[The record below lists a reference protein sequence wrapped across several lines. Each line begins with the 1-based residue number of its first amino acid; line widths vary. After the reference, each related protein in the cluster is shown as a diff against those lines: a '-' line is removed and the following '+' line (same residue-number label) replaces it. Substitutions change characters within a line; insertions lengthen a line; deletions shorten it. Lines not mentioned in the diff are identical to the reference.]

1 MCVRR
6 ESGKKRGDLQD
17 CGLAV
22 FYVRGGITLVK
33 VAINGFGRIGRMVF
47 RAGYKDPSIDFV
59 AINDLTDT
67 RTLAHLLKHDSTQ
80 GRFEEDVSFDDNHII
95 VNGNK
100 ISVFSERDPF
110 KLPWKEYDVDVV
122 VESTGFFTSK
132 EKASMHLEAGAK
144 KVVLSAPGKDIFTMV
159 KGVNEHFYNGE
170 LIVSNASCTTNCLA
184 PLVKVLDD
192 NFGVERGFMTTIH
205 AYTGDQRLL
214 DAPHNDLR
222 RARSA
227 AVNIIPT
234 TTGAASAV
242 GEVVPH
248 LKGKLD
254 GNAIR
259 VPVPTGSI
267 TDFSCV
273 LRKEVTKEEIN
284 NLFRNVAQHE
294 LRGVLQYSEDP
305 LVSSDIIGNHHS
317 SIFDALSTNVIDGT
331 LVKVV
336 SWYDNEVG
344 YSHRMI
350 DIIKI
355 ISKK

>member
-1 MCVRR
+1 VR
-6 ESGKKRGDLQD
+6 
-17 CGLAV
+17 
-22 FYVRGGITLVK
+22 

-47 RAGYKDPSIDFV
+47 RAGHKDPSIDFV

-67 RTLAHLLKHDSTQ
+67 RTLAHLLKYDSSQ
-80 GRFEEDVSFDDNHII
+80 GKFEADIFFDDSSIT

-100 ISVFSERDPF
+100 LLVFSERDPL
-110 KLPWKEYDVDVV
+110 KLPWGDLGIDVV
-122 VESTGFFTSK
+122 VESTGFFTTK
-132 EKASMHLEAGAK
+132 EKASLHLEAGAK
-144 KVVLSAPGKDIFTMV
+144 KVLLSAPGKDIFTIV
-159 KGVNEHFYNGE
+159 KGVNEHEYNGD

-214 DAPHNDLR
+214 DAPHKDLR

-227 AVNIIPT
+227 AINIIPT

-242 GEVVPH
+242 GMVLPH

-273 LRKEVTKEEIN
+273 LKKDTSVDEIN
-284 NLFRNVAQHE
+284 NLFRNVSLRE
-294 LRGVLQYSEDP
+294 LRGVLQFCDEP
-305 LVSSDIIGNHHS
+305 IVSSDVIGNSHS
-317 SIFDALSTNVIDGT
+317 SIFDALSTNVIDNRF
-331 LVKVV
+331 VKVV
-336 SWYDNEVG
+336 SWYDNEFG
-344 YSHRMI
+344 YSNRMV
-350 DIIKI
+350 DLIKL